1 VALRRGCEGDPHTF
15 FMENIMLRILQQ
27 SAVLLLLALGLGTG
41 VTAQAGDTLDR
52 VVDSGTLVV
61 GTSADQPPMT
71 ALNRQGNY
79 MGLDIDLAKAIAN
92 AMRVQ
97 LEIKT
102 VPFGELMDALA
113 AGEVDMVLSG
123 VSITPKR
130 ARRASFVG
138 PYMLSG
144 KSIVARR
151 DAIEAFASG
160 QLSGLDVK
168 LVALKNSTSA
178 EFIRDA
184 APNAQLV
191 EAADT
196 TEAVRMVIS
205 GEAAGMVADEPTC
218 ILAVLRNPDAGL
230 VTLDEPLTVEPMG
243 IATNANDPEF
253 YALVSNYVKAYEGTG
268 LLAILR
274 KKWLEDSSWIAAL
287 P

>member
-1 VALRRGCEGDPHTF
+1 
-15 FMENIMLRILQQ
+15 MLRILQYTT
-27 SAVLLLLALGLGTG
+27 ALLMTLTLGLGTA
-41 VTAQAGDTLDR
+41 VPAQAGDTLDR
-52 VVDSGTLVV
+52 VVESGTLVV

-97 LEIKT
+97 LQLKT
-102 VPFGELMDALA
+102 VPFGGLMDALE

-130 ARRASFVG
+130 AQRAAFVG

-151 DAIEAFASG
+151 DAIVAFASG
-160 QLSGLDVK
+160 QLSGMDVK
-168 LVALKNSTSA
+168 LAALKNSTSA
-178 EFIRDA
+178 EFIRDV

-196 TEAVRMVIS
+196 TEAVKMVIS
-205 GEAAGMVADEPTC
+205 GEVAGLVADEPTC

-253 YALVSNYVKAYEGTG
+253 YNLVSNFVKAYEGTG

>member
-1 VALRRGCEGDPHTF
+1 
-15 FMENIMLRILQQ
+15 MLKNLQQ
-27 SAVLLLLALGLGTG
+27 TLALLLLAVGLGTG
-41 VTAQAGDTLDR
+41 AAAQAGDTLDR

-71 ALNRQGNY
+71 AVNRQGNY

-102 VPFGELMDALA
+102 VPFGELMDALE

-151 DAIEAFASG
+151 DAIEAFSRE
-160 QLSGLDVK
+160 QLGAMDLK
-168 LVALKNSTSA
+168 LVALHNSTSA
-178 EFIRDA
+178 DFIRSA
-184 APNAQLV
+184 APNALLV

-196 TEAVRMVIS
+196 TEAVRMVVS
-205 GEAAGMVADEPTC
+205 GEVAGMVADEPTC

-230 VTLDEPLTVEPMG
+230 VTLEEPLTVEPMG

-253 YALVSNYVKAYEGTG
+253 YSLVSNYVKAYEGTG
-268 LLAILR
+268 LLTILR
-274 KKWLEDSSWIAAL
+274 KKWFEDSSWVAAL